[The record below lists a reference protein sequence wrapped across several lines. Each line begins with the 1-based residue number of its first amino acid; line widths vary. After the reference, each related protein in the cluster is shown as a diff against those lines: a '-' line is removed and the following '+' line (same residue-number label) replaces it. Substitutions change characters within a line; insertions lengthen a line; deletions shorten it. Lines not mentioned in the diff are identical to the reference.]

1 MTIDQLKLLDIR
13 KKNILVIVAFSI
25 SILAALLFTVMNG
38 DYNKSIFYGAELT
51 TILASFVLMKF
62 AFKKESLFMY
72 VMIVI
77 IHLFSTG
84 FIFLFG
90 GALTQT
96 FIIFFLLMLATVFFN
111 PFVFWFGYIA
121 GAAGLY
127 LNAYI
132 GQPEA
137 LIILQQNLT
146 STLLTYILAGVL
158 AVIMINLN
166 NKQFDQIEELLHT
179 SEKETDDKEQARK
192 DLENNV
198 TTIIEKI
205 TVIDGKVQENVES
218 QSEILEAITDVV
230 NGSTVQ
236 NERITDIAQSS
247 QDTLKQMIQ
256 IIEETNSLDTKFS
269 KSAETA
275 ETGNSLA
282 DNLSET
288 MHSFRSH
295 MDELSESFSILSGK
309 IEEINTFSLEII
321 QVSEQTNLLA
331 LNASIEAA
339 RAGEAGRGFSV
350 VAEEI
355 RKLAEMTNKTAE
367 KITANLQ
374 EVNSTN
380 ESAMTKMN
388 TNKEMVTE
396 NLQKTEQ
403 VNLSFGELSI
413 NLKELNKQFTNFKSL
428 AENVKENTAQVDDAT
443 SDLAAIMEE
452 ASASLEEMSATV
464 ENLNRQ
470 NQQIGEEMSA
480 TKDVAE
486 RMMEG
491 TVKDENS

>member
-25 SILAALLFTVMNG
+25 SILAALLFTVVQG
-38 DYNKSIFYGAELT
+38 DYNKSIFYGAELIT
-51 TILASFVLMKF
+51 VFASFVLMKF
-62 AFKKESLFMY
+62 AFKKENLFMY

-77 IHLFSTG
+77 IHLYSIS

-90 GALTQT
+90 GAWTQT

-121 GAAGLY
+121 GAVGLY

-132 GQPEA
+132 GDSEA
-137 LIILQQNLT
+137 LAILQQNLA
-146 STLLTYILAGVL
+146 STLLIYILAGVL
-158 AVIMINLN
+158 AIIMINLN
-166 NKQFDQIEELLHT
+166 NKQFNQIEKLLQS
-179 SEKETDDKEQARK
+179 SEKEAEEKEQARK

-198 TTIIEKI
+198 ASIIEKI
-205 TVIDGKVQENVES
+205 TIIDGKVQENVES
-218 QSEILEAITDVV
+218 QSEILEAITDVA

-247 QDTLKQMIQ
+247 QDTLNQMIQ
-256 IIEETNSLDTKFS
+256 IIEETNSLDTKFI
-269 KSAETA
+269 KSADTA
-275 ETGNSLA
+275 EAGNTLA
-282 DNLSET
+282 DNLSKT
-288 MHSFRSH
+288 MQVSRTH
-295 MDELSESFSILSGK
+295 MDELSESFSILSAK
-309 IEEINTFSLEII
+309 VEEINTFSLEII

-355 RKLAEMTNKTAE
+355 RKLAEMTNNTAE

-380 ESAMTKMN
+380 ESAMNKMN

-413 NLKELNKQFTNFKSL
+413 NLKELNQQFTNFKML
-428 AENVKENTAQVDDAT
+428 AENVKENTSQVDSAT
-443 SDLAAIMEE
+443 TDLAAVMEE

-486 RMMEG
+486 GMMG
-491 TVKDENS
+491 K